1 MIATPI
7 RHTIDVPRPSAH
19 PSGITEQWA
28 ESSALG
34 RASVA
39 HHRARPA
46 RRYLRLAPPSRPAR
60 RHRHQRC
67 IALLRD
73 RQTRRSRRIDTL
85 AQAQPSVHLRVSIRV
100 TRIQNEKSQS
110 SAEMSASIMLAIKA
124 YARWYRIDGSNA
136 GGSRGSTLTAALNIV
151 TCVCFIR
158 MGANCGSR
166 VEARRVR
173 GRSAT
178 RRVRRRSRRRRGRRC
193 RPSAG

>member
-73 RQTRRSRRIDTL
+73 RRTRRSRRIDTL
-85 AQAQPSVHLRVSIRV
+85 AQAQPCVHLRESIRV
-100 TRIQNEKSQS
+100 TRIQNEKAQS
-110 SAEMSASIMLAIKA
+110 SADDSAPPAQL
-124 YARWYRIDGSNA
+124 
-136 GGSRGSTLTAALNIV
+136 LNK
-151 TCVCFIR
+151 R
-158 MGANCGSR
+158 SGPSR
-166 VEARRVR
+166 VPSYLPQSPAPKRTMPRHRRVNR
-173 GRSAT
+173 FRIALWSDPLA
-178 RRVRRRSRRRRGRRC
+178 RK
-193 RPSAG
+193 RPSVEVGMSRHACLRTRFALPSL